1 MKKIVVIGGGAAGM
15 MAAGTA
21 VRAGHAVTVLEH
33 SRKTL
38 LKLGITGKG
47 RCNLTNDC
55 DVRTLVANTPHG
67 GKFLYGAFS
76 RTPPQDVMDL
86 FVSLGVPL
94 KTERGG
100 RVFPVSD
107 RAFDIV
113 DALRRYAA
121 GARVLFANAEQ
132 VLLKD
137 GMVCGVAASAGLVPA
152 DHVILATGG
161 CSYSATGS
169 DGSGFAIAR
178 ALGHTVME
186 PEPSLVPLRAAPE
199 ICAPLAGLSL
209 KNIALS
215 LTAGEKLLYREQG
228 EMLFTHTG
236 ISGPLVLSASVFMRG
251 TGNRYEISLDLKP
264 ALDDAALDARLLRE
278 FEQTPNIQFSN
289 LVPRLL
295 PKSMTRAVCEQSG
308 IAPGVKLH
316 DMTRIQRTALVRTLK
331 AFCLGKVTKCGF
343 DEAVVTAGGVATSEI
358 DPKTMRS
365 KLVPGLS
372 FAGEII
378 DADAFTGGFNLQIA
392 WATGRAAGNGI

>member
-76 RTPPQDVMDL
+76 RTTPQDVMDL

-121 GARVLFANAEQ
+121 GARILFANAEQ

-137 GMVCGVAASAGLVPA
+137 GMGWL
-152 DHVILATGG
+152 
-161 CSYSATGS
+161 
-169 DGSGFAIAR
+169 
-178 ALGHTVME
+178 
-186 PEPSLVPLRAAPE
+186 PL
-199 ICAPLAGLSL
+199 
-209 KNIALS
+209 
-215 LTAGEKLLYREQG
+215 
-228 EMLFTHTG
+228 
-236 ISGPLVLSASVFMRG
+236 
-251 TGNRYEISLDLKP
+251 
-264 ALDDAALDARLLRE
+264 
-278 FEQTPNIQFSN
+278 
-289 LVPRLL
+289 
-295 PKSMTRAVCEQSG
+295 
-308 IAPGVKLH
+308 PGWYQ
-316 DMTRIQRTALVRTLK
+316 RI
-331 AFCLGKVTKCGF
+331 
-343 DEAVVTAGGVATSEI
+343 
-358 DPKTMRS
+358 M
-365 KLVPGLS
+365 
-372 FAGEII
+372 
-378 DADAFTGGFNLQIA
+378 
-392 WATGRAAGNGI
+392 